1 MTGSPVASRGTFL
14 LNSGLIQLTPVN
26 TKILVSSA
34 LFSAALL
41 SGCASR
47 PTEARGTNP
56 NQPGPAVGYA
66 VGSAVGAVTGQVTG
80 AVAAGAEGAAD
91 AMKAPFNNERRVVRR
106 WRTETTADG
115 RTIQVPYEVEVDAQ
129 GRVIEPKKQ

>member
-1 MTGSPVASRGTFL
+1 MNTRFL
-14 LNSGLIQLTPVN
+14 LTAS
-26 TKILVSSA
+26 
-34 LFSAALL
+34 LFSVALL

-80 AVAAGAEGAAD
+80 AIAAGAEGAAD
-91 AMKAPFNNERRVVRR
+91 AMKAPFNNERRIVRR

-115 RTIQVPYEVEVDAQ
+115 RTIQVPYEVEVDEQ
-129 GRVIEPKKQ
+129 GRVIEPKKN

>member
-1 MTGSPVASRGTFL
+1 M
-14 LNSGLIQLTPVN
+14 N
-26 TKILVSSA
+26 TRILVSTA
-34 LFSAALL
+34 LLSVTLL

-56 NQPGPAVGYA
+56 QQPGPAVGYA
-66 VGSAVGAVTGQVTG
+66 VGSVVGAVTGQVTG
-80 AVAAGAEGAAD
+80 AVAAGAEATAD

-106 WRTETTADG
+106 WRAETTADG

-129 GRVIEPKKQ
+129 GRVIEPPKN

>member
-1 MTGSPVASRGTFL
+1 
-14 LNSGLIQLTPVN
+14 VN
-26 TKILVSSA
+26 TRILLSFT
-34 LFSAALL
+34 LFSVALL

-56 NQPGPAVGYA
+56 QQPGPAVGYA
-66 VGSAVGAVTGQVTG
+66 VGSVVGTVTGQVTG
-80 AVAAGAEGAAD
+80 AVAAGAEATAD

-106 WRTETTADG
+106 WRTETTSDG

-129 GRVIEPKKQ
+129 GRVIEPAKN